1 MGRCQEGEVS
11 QKTCQYILLTFSA
24 FGKKCKSGDLH
35 QFYGVVYTAI
45 FLSVLGSEVVIMNK
59 SKFGFSGL
67 LIVSMLFVVIVQV
80 VSQDSLSVDDIVIT
94 GTRFAI
100 PIEKSGKS
108 IYKLSAEDISRQ
120 AGKSISDILN
130 TVPGIQIT
138 GNYGTPGNNINYS
151 SRGGK
156 ARQIVILIDGIPVSD
171 PSGIESFYDLRL
183 LSSDMIESIEVLK
196 GGLSTLYGSGAS
208 TAVINIKLK
217 DTGQEDFAGMVDLH
231 GGSFGT
237 LGGNLNLGGQS
248 GKSSYMISGGY
259 EHSDGFSA
267 ASSGNSTD
275 VFDNDGFDRINTL
288 VKYGYQ
294 FNNRWK
300 IDLQAMFNDFDAE
313 YDDGA
318 FSDGDNLQLVDE
330 FRIGVT
336 PTYKYDNGLVK
347 FLTSYSLGDRSFES
361 SFPINY
367 SFSNIQ
373 TDLSQ
378 EHRFSNLVK
387 GFWGMQ
393 YQKLSFEDGSFGAG
407 DEPELSMIDP
417 YASVVIDMPSGVNV
431 HAGGRLNIHS
441 DYGSKFVY
449 NLNPS
454 WLLDKGSSKLKLRGS
469 ISTSYITPS
478 LYQLQSPLFG
488 NADLDPESSLNWEVG
503 TSLYINEQLEFNIG
517 YFNRVEKNPIGF
529 ESEFDDMGN
538 FIGGMYVT
546 AQDQRDVSG
555 VEFDANWKL
564 NKQWSFNSNY
574 TFVTSDNAVS
584 LRQLPK
590 HKVNVGLE
598 YMPTVSSVFRLD
610 YNYTGVRKA
619 LDFATFSEVELDAF
633 SLIDLYVQQGFM
645 SKRLTAYVSINNLL
659 DTDYVDVY
667 GFSTRGRN
675 LNIGIKW
682 QF

>member
-259 EHSDGFSA
+259 EH
-267 ASSGNSTD
+267 TD

-336 PTYKYDNGLVK
+336 PT
-347 FLTSYSLGDRSFES
+347 
-361 SFPINY
+361 
-367 SFSNIQ
+367 
-373 TDLSQ
+373 
-378 EHRFSNLVK
+378 
-387 GFWGMQ
+387 
-393 YQKLSFEDGSFGAG
+393 
-407 DEPELSMIDP
+407 
-417 YASVVIDMPSGVNV
+417 
-431 HAGGRLNIHS
+431 
-441 DYGSKFVY
+441 
-449 NLNPS
+449 
-454 WLLDKGSSKLKLRGS
+454 
-469 ISTSYITPS
+469 
-478 LYQLQSPLFG
+478 
-488 NADLDPESSLNWEVG
+488 
-503 TSLYINEQLEFNIG
+503 
-517 YFNRVEKNPIGF
+517 
-529 ESEFDDMGN
+529 
-538 FIGGMYVT
+538 
-546 AQDQRDVSG
+546 
-555 VEFDANWKL
+555 
-564 NKQWSFNSNY
+564 
-574 TFVTSDNAVS
+574 
-584 LRQLPK
+584 
-590 HKVNVGLE
+590 
-598 YMPTVSSVFRLD
+598 
-610 YNYTGVRKA
+610 
-619 LDFATFSEVELDAF
+619 
-633 SLIDLYVQQGFM
+633 
-645 SKRLTAYVSINNLL
+645 
-659 DTDYVDVY
+659 
-667 GFSTRGRN
+667 
-675 LNIGIKW
+675 
-682 QF
+682 